1 MPDDLQAAIDLL
13 RHSGLVKL
21 LETAHSEPVERWPM
35 KSLLMSAKEFDM
47 VSDGEENDSV
57 WGLGRTGS
65 ALLTVLAEAEKTVAI
80 QPDPEVATAI
90 ATAHALLGEMSCA
103 LVRTDEWA
111 AFNLLV
117 NRASGV
123 TVTRLRAEIAAER
136 ARADEAEINAARYE
150 ALCGLSC
157 EVAQKDNPAGVV
169 AVLWHVPKFLRTK
182 TDLQLNALAD
192 ALLAEGTAPPEGSAT

>member
-1 MPDDLQAAIDLL
+1 MNDLQAAIDLL
-13 RHSGLVKL
+13 KHSGLVKL
-21 LETAHSEPVERWPM
+21 LEAAHSEPVERWPM

-65 ALLTVLAEAEKTVAI
+65 ALLTVLAAAETTVAI
-80 QPDPEVATAI
+80 KPDPEVATAI
-90 ATAHALLGEMSCA
+90 ATVHALLVEMSC

-111 AFNLLV
+111 AWNLLV

-157 EVAQKDNPAGVV
+157 EVAQKDNSAGVV
-169 AVLWHVPKFLRTK
+169 AVLCHVPKFLRTK

-192 ALLAEGTAPPEGSAT
+192 ALLAEGTAPPEGSQP